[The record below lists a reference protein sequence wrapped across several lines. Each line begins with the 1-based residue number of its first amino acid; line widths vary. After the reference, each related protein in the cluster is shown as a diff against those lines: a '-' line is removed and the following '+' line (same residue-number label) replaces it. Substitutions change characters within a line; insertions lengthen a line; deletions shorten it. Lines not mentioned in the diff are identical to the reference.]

1 MQTIQL
7 SLDEEMLRDLNQLS
21 SQQQTTTEDLIKE
34 LISDRLQHPSKPKT
48 VMQKL
53 QEAAKQHGRPR
64 YFAEGRPDLSD
75 RDVRKAIIAEH
86 LKIQYPRVFEQS

>member
-34 LISDRLQHPSKPKT
+34 LISDRLQQPNKPKT
-48 VMQKL
+48 VMEKL
-53 QEAAKQHGRPR
+53 QEA
-64 YFAEGRPDLSD
+64 
-75 RDVRKAIIAEH
+75 
-86 LKIQYPRVFEQS
+86 EQ

>member
-34 LISDRLQHPSKPKT
+34 LISDRLQQPNKPKT
-48 VMQKL
+48 VMEKL
-53 QEAAKQHGRPR
+53 QEAEQRRGRPR

-75 RDVRKAIIAEH
+75 RDVRKAIIAEQIQSKH
-86 LKIQYPRVFEQS
+86 KKISEQS